1 MTKFKI
7 VGVKIS
13 ENGIIKED
21 LEQLF
26 DDEQQASN
34 HITSSFMWQL
44 SNSKNPDEKFKVLE
58 FQLNDKAYGM
68 FEIHEV
74 EVGD

>member
-1 MTKFKI
+1 
-7 VGVKIS
+7 
-13 ENGIIKED
+13 
-21 LEQLF
+21 
-26 DDEQQASN
+26 
-34 HITSSFMWQL
+34 MWQL